1 MAPKKRS
8 SSPAPKDKA
17 DTAVSGDPPKVDKS
31 GGNMAI
37 IIMVAAL
44 ALICGG
50 GALVGK
56 ERMQGAM
63 EAAIMWVESQGD
75 NAMYAYL
82 AFNIF
87 AILTPTPSTTPM
99 EFAGGFLFSPRY
111 GMINTW
117 LLTCA
122 SKFVANFISIILARY
137 VVKDWVTRNL
147 VQKYEILRMVSNAV
161 KDEPFKMAF
170 LVRGSV
176 APLFV
181 KNYGLG
187 VLDIGCV
194 PIMLTSC
201 IFTPFYAFQNIYI
214 GSLCQD
220 IKEVFSPKKKGAGS
234 MGYVDIIKT
243 GLPVVLNV
251 LLIYFLVKAV
261 KNQIKKAKTEMEE
274 NLKKTPD
281 AKKQK

>member
-1 MAPKKRS
+1 MGS
-8 SSPAPKDKA
+8 FTELMES
-17 DTAVSGDPPKVDKS
+17 
-31 GGNMAI
+31 AI
-37 IIMVAAL
+37 AYV
-44 ALICGG
+44 
-50 GALVGK
+50 
-56 ERMQGAM
+56 
-63 EAAIMWVESQGD
+63 EAQGD
-75 NAMYAYL
+75 NAIYVYL
-82 AFNIF
+82 FFTFVGVVA
-87 AILTPTPSTTPM
+87 LVPTTPM
-99 EFAGGFLFSPRY
+99 EFAGGFLFSAKY
-111 GMINTW
+111 GMWTTW
-117 LLTCA
+117 LLTSFAKLCA
-122 SKFVANFISIILARY
+122 NVVSVWAARN
-137 VVKDWVTRNL
+137 VFKDWVNRTL
-147 VQKYEILRMVSNAV
+147 VAKSELLTMVSLAV
-161 KDEPFKMAF
+161 KEEPFKMAF

>member
-170 LVRGSV
+170 LVRGSMV
-176 APLFV
+176 PLCV

-187 VLDIGCV
+187 VLDIGYF
-194 PIMLTSC
+194 PIACCSL
-201 IFTPFYAFQNIYI
+201 IFTPFYAFQNIYL
-214 GSLCQD
+214 GASFSDL
-220 IKEVFSPKKKGAGS
+220 KEVFMPKKNTGEAAGWQDTIKG
-234 MGYVDIIKT
+234 V
-243 GLPVVLNV
+243 LPIVFNVFLVL
-251 LLIYFLVKAV
+251 FLVKAV
-261 KNQIKKAKTEMEE
+261 KGQM
-274 NLKKTPD
+274 
-281 AKKQK
+281 KKQKEKIAERLKEGDKKAQ